1 MLISSSLP
9 PSAAWQTAPIHN
21 SSESAPSVR
30 SQNGTAQKAQ
40 PANPPAAQ
48 SSEHTASDRAQQKDA
63 PGAEASHHGS
73 RRGHSRGHVKA
84 QDAQNT
90 DSATA
95 NNADASAQPSDTEPV
110 PFQAVLNDVLP
121 QATGQA
127 GSSQPGDQTAHLP
140 PDATFGA
147 DFSRGPAEAPLTGQ
161 AALQATRPVALDPAF
176 QITKQAM
183 HTAEA
188 GALNQRLANGEV
200 AFAARVVERPGAA
213 ATAGLRDAQA
223 VIAASR
229 FDGPRPAAS
238 AAVDPQTALT
248 AKKGDPVLPQVKAPT
263 AQPTQP
269 AAESQLA
276 GDANSNQGGDG
287 QRDSGRPNAAIN
299 LRAESEPQ
307 DATAALQP
315 AQHDITGIGTAP
327 SPAAEAGLRGAS
339 AAKASAESSA
349 PQILEP
355 QGETAGRTSES
366 VHNISLRLSNAEQG
380 SVQVRLSERAGELH
394 VSVRTPDTGLTRGLR
409 DGLPELMG
417 RLQVNGYRAETWQ
430 PGGNGGNPG
439 QDRGYDAPSHGNSQ
453 QRDGGGNQQQN
464 SQDRQKQDEQTP
476 KWVSELESSIQ
487 RSNSPWS
494 TSSAR

>member
-1 MLISSSLP
+1 M
-9 PSAAWQTAPIHN
+9 Q
-21 SSESAPSVR
+21 
-30 SQNGTAQKAQ
+30 
-40 PANPPAAQ
+40 
-48 SSEHTASDRAQQKDA
+48 
-63 PGAEASHHGS
+63 
-73 RRGHSRGHVKA
+73 
-84 QDAQNT
+84 
-90 DSATA
+90 
-95 NNADASAQPSDTEPV
+95 
-110 PFQAVLNDVLP
+110 
-121 QATGQA
+121 
-127 GSSQPGDQTAHLP
+127 
-140 PDATFGA
+140 PDATLGQ
-147 DFSRGPAEAPLTGQ
+147 DFSKGPADTALTGKAAPL
-161 AALQATRPVALDPAF
+161 AMRPVALDPAF
-176 QITKQAM
+176 QITKQAVQ
-183 HTAEA
+183 AGA
-188 GALNQRLANGEV
+188 SGALNQRLANGEV
-200 AFAARVVERPGAA
+200 AFAARVAERPGVAA
-213 ATAGLRDAQA
+213 AAGLRDPQA

-229 FDGPRPAAS
+229 FDGPRPPAIT
-238 AAVDPQTALT
+238 AVDPQTALT

-263 AQPTQP
+263 SQPTQP

-287 QRDSGRPNAAIN
+287 QRDSGRPDAAIN

-307 DATAALQP
+307 DAAATLQP
-315 AQHDITGIGTAP
+315 AQHNITGIGAAL
-327 SPAAEAGLRGAS
+327 SPAAEAGTHGAT
-339 AAKASAESSA
+339 AKASAETSA

-355 QGETAGRTSES
+355 QAEAAGRTGES

-464 SQDRQKQDEQTP
+464 SQDRQQQDEQTP
-476 KWVSELESSIQ
+476 KWVSELESSMQ